1 MSLSDDLRSGLST
14 VPLLEVNDLVTTF
27 DTEAGTA
34 TAVAG
39 LSFEVDEGETL
50 AIVGESGCGKTA
62 TALSILRLL
71 PHRIGRIAGGEV
83 LFRGQ
88 DVVQMGKKD
97 LNEVRGSGIGMI
109 FQDALTALNPVY
121 PVGNQIAERIRA
133 HSKVTRT
140 QAANMAV
147 ELLDEVGIPNPSA
160 RARDYVHQ
168 FSGGMRQRA
177 MIAVAIALEPEL
189 LIADEPTTALDV
201 TVQAQVLDTL
211 LELKERL
218 GMAMILI
225 THDLGV
231 VAGTAD
237 RVMVMYAG
245 QKVEERVVDD
255 LYHRPVHPYTWG
267 LMRSMPRV
275 DDEEM
280 HRLYQIP
287 GAPPSLISPP
297 TGCRYSPRCA
307 YVQERC
313 LNEAPEVREIR
324 PTVVCRCHFADTDG
338 WDSSLTPD
346 QLRANLAET
355 PT

>member
-1 MSLSDDLRSGLST
+1 MSLTDDLRSGLST
-14 VPLLEVNDLVTTF
+14 APLLEVRDLRTSF
-27 DTEAGTA
+27 DTEAGIA
-34 TAVAG
+34 TAVDG
-39 LSFEVDEGETL
+39 LSFEVNEGETL

-71 PHRIGRIAGGEV
+71 PHRIGHIAGGEV
-83 LFRGQ
+83 LFRGK
-88 DVVQMGKKD
+88 DIVKMGKKD
-97 LNEVRGSGIGMI
+97 LNKVRGDDIGMI

-133 HSKVTRT
+133 HSDVTRT
-140 QAANMAV
+140 QAASMSV
-147 ELLDEVGIPNPSA
+147 DLLGEVGIPNPSA

-218 GMAMILI
+218 GMAMMLI

-255 LYHRPVHPYTWG
+255 LYSKPVHPYTWG

-275 DDEEM
+275 DEEEM

-287 GAPPSLISPP
+287 GAPPSLINPP
-297 TGCRYSPRCA
+297 TGCRYAPRCSYA
-307 YVQERC
+307 QERC
-313 LNEAPEVREIR
+313 IEEEPQVREIR
-324 PTVVCRCHFADTDG
+324 PTVVARCHYADMPG
-338 WDSSLTPD
+338 WGPSITPD
-346 QLRANLAET
+346 QLRSKLEAT
-355 PT
+355 SS